1 MKLIFDIAKFLL
13 KAVVAIFILM
23 SVLWAG
29 TGIAKLVVSK
39 TSEERMTLDQARETF
54 ETHAEERNS
63 AKNRAE
69 QAAHT
74 LQRAKDAL
82 EAQRET
88 LQTRIDDAA
97 NIMKENLDALKN
109 NSVSQFIGNIDDWE
123 STTRTRNDLF
133 VKMCDSVSGWDKST
147 CGQVLKDAKVHPDN
161 ARNRY
166 MEDAEWQD
174 AVKESLSN
182 ACETWS
188 DKWDKIQLLNLG
200 SYACGSNK
208 KLVENVAYKP
218 IVAFLKGHAAYQ
230 RAQRTRHAD
239 EASLNQLEDD
249 VRQEQDAYDHAIF
262 AYNAAR
268 DAYDDAKHQYDAFR
282 NDPWNTVRHWANVYW
297 KKTAPFFW
305 MAFGVWLS
313 SYLMRPII
321 YLFVAPFVERRKPVR
336 LRNREDE
343 DPQILRSSATEAES
357 ITPAQRARVRVSA
370 DQRMQLVHLQH
381 NETLRVRPEYVKTSK
396 DGKAEIIYGGRK
408 HAFTSYAAGL
418 VTLTCFEGAKRPPDR
433 PVTIAGTGEGHTNAY
448 ILRLDLENHPGFVVR
463 PRHVVGIQDAGD
475 LTVRARWR
483 FRLMS
488 LLRWQIRY
496 WVFEGTGSL
505 YFVGYGGAFPHTVPS
520 TIPSDDGQSLVES
533 SHEDTHAN
541 DHASVV
547 EQPSKTV
554 DRGSVERLNDALVMG
569 WDTRLDI
576 GIARNENWLHV
587 AFLKRDAMFESS
599 FIGSGIYLTTNSVER
614 KASDPAGRFL
624 EAILN
629 VIGKLAGI

>member
-23 SVLWAG
+23 SVLWVG
-29 TGIAKLVVSK
+29 TGIAKLIVSK
-39 TSEERMTLDQARETF
+39 TSEEMTVDQAREHF

-69 QAAHT
+69 QAGHS

-82 EAQRET
+82 EAQKNT
-88 LQTRIDDAA
+88 LQKRIDDATE
-97 NIMKENLDALKN
+97 KLQEHVDALKD
-109 NSVSQFIGNIDDWE
+109 NSVSQFIGDLDTWE

-133 VKMCDSVSGWDKST
+133 VTMCDSVSAWGQSA
-147 CGQVLKDAKVHPDN
+147 CEQVLKDAKVLPDN

-174 AVKESLSN
+174 AVKTSLKN
-182 ACETWS
+182 ACEGWGN
-188 DKWDKIQLLNLG
+188 KWDKIQLLNMG
-200 SYACGSNK
+200 SYSCGTNK
-208 KLVENVAYKP
+208 TFVENGAYKP

-230 RAQRTRHAD
+230 RAQRTRKNTQ
-239 EASLNQLEDD
+239 ESLNALEDD
-249 VRQEQDAYDHAIF
+249 VREEQDAYDHAIF

-268 DAYDDAKHQYDAFR
+268 DAYDDAKHQYDALR

-297 KKTAPFFW
+297 KKTSPFFW
-305 MAFGVWLS
+305 TALGVLLS
-313 SYLMRPII
+313 SYLLRP
-321 YLFVAPFVERRKPVR
+321 FVYFVLAPFVERRKPVR
-336 LRNREDE
+336 LRKREDE

-370 DQRMQLVHLQH
+370 DQRMQLVHLHQH
-381 NETLRVRPEYVKTSK
+381 ETLRVRPEYVKTSK
-396 DGKAEIIYGGRK
+396 DGMGEIIYGGRK
-408 HAFTSYAAGL
+408 HPFTSYAAGL
-418 VTLTCFEGAKRPPDR
+418 VTLTRFDGAKRPPDR
-433 PVTIAGTGEGHTNAY
+433 PVAIAGTAEGHTNAY

-463 PRHVVGIQDAGD
+463 PSHVVGIQDAGD

-483 FRLMS
+483 FGLMS
-488 LLRWQIRY
+488 LLRGQIRY

-520 TIPSDDGQSLVES
+520 KTTPDDAQRFAES
-533 SHEDTHAN
+533 SHDDTHIN
-541 DHASVV
+541 GHAFADR
-547 EQPSKTV
+547 QPPKNI

-587 AFLKRDAMFESS
+587 ALLKRDAMFESS
-599 FIGSGIYLTTNSVER
+599 FIGSGIYLTTNSAER

-629 VIGKLAGI
+629 VLGKAAGI